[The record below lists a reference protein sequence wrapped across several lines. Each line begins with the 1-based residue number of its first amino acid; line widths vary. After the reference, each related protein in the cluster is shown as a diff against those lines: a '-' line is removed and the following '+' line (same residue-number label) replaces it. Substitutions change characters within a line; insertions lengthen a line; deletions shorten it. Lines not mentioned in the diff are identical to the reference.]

1 MAACLKPAGSGIMWG
16 IYQLTFYLQSTVW
29 VETGTLGSLLAASRQ
44 LAIYLV
50 VKWRT
55 VKIGKRMNKITE
67 KAKEIQ

>member
-1 MAACLKPAGSGIMWG
+1 MAAYFKPAGSGIMWG
-16 IYQLTFYLQSTVW
+16 IYQHTFYLQSTVW

-50 VKWRT
+50 VEWRA

-67 KAKEIQ
+67 KTKEIQ